1 MDAIILA
8 GGRSTRMGRDKAL
21 LTLAGSTLL
30 QRALDACS
38 VCRTIVV
45 VAPEASAV
53 SLGPRPGL
61 VVTLEDPPFGG
72 PVAGI
77 AAGLAALAEAGPDR
91 DDPWVLLLSVDL
103 VRPAAVVAALRAAE
117 RGTAEGICLSDGA
130 FAQHLAAA
138 YHREALSR
146 AAAAVETRDC
156 SVKRLMAPLTLAVV
170 VVPEALT
177 ADLDTPQDAVRHAV
191 DDPAPE

>member
-1 MDAIILA
+1 MEAIILA

-38 VCRTIVV
+38 GCRTIVV

-77 AAGLAALAEAGPDR
+77 AAGLAALAEAGPGR

-103 VRPAAVVAALRAAE
+103 VRPAAVVAALLAAE
-117 RGTAEGICLSDGA
+117 RGAAERGAADGICLSDGT
-130 FAQHLAAA
+130 FAQHLAAM

-146 AAAAVETRDC
+146 AVAAVETRNC

-177 ADLDTPQDAVRHAV
+177 ADLDTPQDAVRHAL
-191 DDPAPE
+191 D